1 MTLKITQIGDKKWT
15 SFSTTLYEY
24 DKNGNILEDRFVFDN
39 DIYVGKIFVEEFY
52 LKDGTVKIGT
62 GVSSNNNSS
71 NNNTKPTTRSVSENI
86 TLLKQ
91 YIKTNGSTNTNGEKF
106 ISDTTSGQTSSIVY
120 SEQTGE
126 LKFVTASSDSG
137 LIMTMSSAN
146 NSSSMQ
152 ANYVLSSGGVG
163 ILATGYVNPST
174 YSLGSSVRFSITNAT
189 GGLTDDD
196 IQNVCNSELQV
207 GFTGWQVILYGE
219 LMMELKDIGFTA
231 YK

>member
-1 MTLKITQIGDKKWT
+1 MSL
-15 SFSTTLYEY
+15 
-24 DKNGNILEDRFVFDN
+24 NVC
-39 DIYVGKIFVEEFY
+39 
-52 LKDGTVKIGT
+52 
-62 GVSSNNNSS
+62 
-71 NNNTKPTTRSVSENI
+71 TTRSVSENI
-86 TLLKQ
+86 TLLKK

-126 LKFVTASSDSG
+126 LKFVTSSSDSG

-174 YSLGSSVRFSITNAT
+174 YSSGSSVRFSITNAT
-189 GGLTDDD
+189 PGLTDDD
-196 IQNVCNSELQV
+196 VQEVCNSELKA
-207 GFTGWQVILYGE
+207 GFASWQVILYKE
-219 LMMELKDIGFTA
+219 LMLELKDIGFTA
-231 YK
+231 YN